1 MKTKPILLLTALALA
16 IGGGVYGIR
25 EYFRGPVDSAGRE
38 ASAILTPQQLVLE
51 FSADEQV
58 AQAKYGGKVIQV
70 TGMVDKIEGNE
81 VFLKADSPDSYVR
94 CTFLGPPMAR
104 VGNEV
109 SIKGVCS
116 GVIILLGVE
125 VQLEQCAIVE

>member
-1 MKTKPILLLTALALA
+1 MKTKPILLLAAVALAV
-16 IGGGVYGIR
+16 GGGIYAFR

-38 ASAILTPQQLVLE
+38 ASAVLTPQQLVLE
-51 FSADEQV
+51 FSTNEEV
-58 AQAKYGGKVIQV
+58 AQAKYGGAVVQV
-70 TGMVDKIEGNE
+70 TGMVDKVEGNE
-81 VFLKADSPDSYVR
+81 VYLKGDIPDAFVR
-94 CTFLGPPMAR
+94 CTFLSPPIAR

-116 GVIILLGVE
+116 GVIMLLGVE